1 MTPRP
6 FSARQNR
13 PSASHQG
20 RRGVALL
27 AALWLVIAIATV
39 ALQFSI
45 EARERR
51 AFGILASERGQQRAL
66 ALGALALVRAKLE
79 QAQRLGPQNA
89 TGSLARL
96 RASDPW
102 LDIDSI
108 YTGNF
113 EVDSTPVQVVAKDL
127 GEFLNINQLNEVE
140 IRTFFSFLLKDMS
153 KATELSQAIMDWR
166 DADSIPRQS
175 GAERDAYI
183 KAGMLALPTNSTF
196 RDVEELQNVM
206 GMTPD
211 IYAAVSPYLTTRGS
225 GAVNVNTAPVPVL
238 RALPGMTDATLNMIL
253 MLRSQ
258 GRRIDNIG
266 QVFQQGAGRR
276 PLPGQL
282 GTPAAINQLQSRT
295 TTRTNQ
301 VELTITARVGPQAPP
316 TELIA
321 VLTNGGGNAPLPAN
335 ANPGG
340 SAFVTSKLWR

>member
-1 MTPRP
+1 MTMTIGRP
-6 FSARQNR
+6 QCTLQQR
-13 PSASHQG
+13 P

-27 AALWLVIAIATV
+27 AALWLVVAIAAV
-39 ALQFSI
+39 ALQFSL

-51 AFGILASERGQQRAL
+51 TVGILASERGIQRAA
-66 ALGALALVRAKLE
+66 ALGALAAVQAKLE
-79 QAQRLGPQNA
+79 QALRVAPSGNNA
-89 TGSLARL
+89 AIARL

-102 LDIDSI
+102 A
-108 YTGNF
+108 Y
-113 EVDSTPVQVVAKDL
+113 VDSLYSVPVLVDSMRVDVVARDL
-127 GEFLNINQLNEVE
+127 GERLNINQVNETE
-140 IRTFFSFLLKDMS
+140 LQTFFSFLLGDYT
-153 KATELSQAIMDWR
+153 KATQLAQAVMDWR
-166 DADSIPRQS
+166 DADSIPRPS